1 MITDKPRLLYLSRTP
16 LSKVSG
22 ATLAMRRHLVHHH
35 DFDTYV
41 ITTEANDCSDLIGL
55 RLLPPFLL
63 QRARNTRFNRVVHNA
78 ELLLQPLFSDSRINS
93 AAAAFQPDA
102 IFTVADLT
110 LSEAARKLAH
120 DLKLP
125 LIVNFQDWWPRGQFY
140 STNEIP
146 YRGLVPILESR
157 FRRLFRSADLVFCTS
172 EGMRNYLGTHPNS
185 HVLYPIGDDQQPM
198 SVPQPFAPTPALD
211 KHPKRQLIYT
221 GTAFGSYG
229 QMLLQLAEALK
240 DHTHWDLVIYGKRP
254 DWPAHTIAAAER
266 SGLYRGFLP
275 FEQLRAV
282 LAAADAC
289 LSVMSFDPDLEV
301 MMRTSFTTKVLDY
314 CSAGRPI
321 LMWGPPFCSPIRL
334 LQRRQAALT
343 VTTPDPARVI
353 ACLERLERDH
363 RLSADLG
370 RAALALADG
379 ELSHASI
386 HGIFVREIQ
395 RLLVPAAS

>member
-1 MITDKPRLLYLSRTP
+1 MMAEKQRLLYLSRTP
-16 LSKVSG
+16 LSKASG
-22 ATLAMRRHLVHHH
+22 ATLAMRRHLVHHR

-41 ITTEANDCSDLIGL
+41 ITTEPNDSSDVSGL
-55 RLLPPFLL
+55 RLLPPSLL

-78 ELLLQPLFSDSRINS
+78 ELLLQPLFSDHRIAS
-93 AAAAFQPDA
+93 AAAAFEPDA

-110 LSEAARKLAH
+110 LSEAALKLAQE
-120 DLKLP
+120 LKLP

-140 STNEIP
+140 SSNEIP
-146 YRGLVPILESR
+146 YRVLVPILESR

-172 EGMRNYLGTHPNS
+172 EGMRTYLGTHPNS

-198 SVPQPFAPTPALD
+198 PVPQPSGPKPALD

-240 DHTHWDLVIYGKRP
+240 DHTRWDLVIYGKRP

-314 CSAGRPI
+314 CNAGSPVI
-321 LMWGPPFCSPIRL
+321 MWGPPFCSPIQL
-334 LQRRQAALT
+334 IQKHNAGLT
-343 VTTPDPARVI
+343 ITTPDVEAV
-353 ACLERLERDH
+353 LQSLH
-363 RLSADLG
+363 RLDCEPGLSQRLAASAQHL
-370 RAALALADG
+370 AATELAH
-379 ELSHASI
+379 SNIHAL
-386 HGIFVREIQ
+386 FVREIN
-395 RLLVPAAS
+395 RVIAR